1 MTPGRHE
8 LARTYDAP
16 PGADLPDLAVLPGVG
31 SVDPPVATRL
41 EAVYFDTTDLR
52 LARAGITVCRRT
64 GGDAEGWRLEVPG
77 GDACHEVGRPPGR
90 ATATVPPALRT
101 LLQAHVRDRRLTRV
115 ARVRTD
121 RALHRLCD
129 GEGRVLAELADDA
142 VTAEAVRSDLGS
154 RWWREWHV
162 VVDADPDPGEDLFGA
177 VAELLE
183 GVAELLEGA
192 GASPAGPASALHRA
206 LGTVP
211 EDGPALDT
219 MTRTMTRSGPAGRV
233 VQARLVEQ
241 LRELERRD
249 PLARADVAD
258 GVHDMRVAVRR
269 LRSALAT
276 FRPLLDREATEP
288 LRAELAWLA
297 AQLGRPRDAEVAR
310 DRVADLLAAE
320 PVRLEPHRLSAHAR
334 EEFESRH
341 ARAHRQVV
349 EVLRSDRYLALLD
362 RLEELVAAPPWTERA
377 GLPAD
382 EVLPA
387 RVRHEWKRVRSRMRD
402 VDEAATGSR
411 AEEERL
417 HSVRKAARRARYAA
431 EAVAPVHGADAV
443 AFAKA
448 MKKLQ
453 GTLGEHHDSVLL
465 QAELD
470 QVATGQS
477 DGHVAFGYGRLHA
490 HEARRA
496 ERARGRYDK
505 RRRAASRK
513 KLRRW
518 LA

>member
-31 SVDPPVATRL
+31 SVDPPAATRL

-64 GGDAEGWRLEVPG
+64 GGDADGWRLEVPG
-77 GDACHEVGRPPGR
+77 GDGGHEVGRPLGR

-101 LLQAHVRDRRLTRV
+101 LLQAHVRDRRLARV

-121 RALHRLCD
+121 RALHRWCD
-129 GEGRVLAELADDA
+129 GEGHVLAELADDA
-142 VTAEAVRSDLGS
+142 VTAEAVRGDLGD

-162 VVDADPDPGEDLFGA
+162 VVAGSDAGEDLLGA
-177 VAELLE
+177 VVGLLE
-183 GVAELLEGA
+183 DA
-192 GASPAGPASALHRA
+192 GASPTGPASALHRA
-206 LGTVP
+206 LGRVP
-211 EDGPALDT
+211 EEAPAVGA
-219 MTRTMTRSGPAGRV
+219 MTRSGPALRV

-276 FRPLLDREATEP
+276 FRPLLDREVTEP

-297 AQLGRPRDAEVAR
+297 TQLGSPRDAEVAR

-362 RLEELVAAPPWTERA
+362 RLEELAAAPPWTERA
-377 GLPAD
+377 GHPAD

-402 VDEAATGSR
+402 VDEVAAGSR

-431 EAVAPVHGADAV
+431 EAVAPVHGADAD